1 MCGRY
6 AILSE
11 EKIYTIA
18 PWVRNAKKVG
28 EPFASLPRYNAS
40 PMQKL
45 PVLAVRDQEIRFQP
59 MQWWLIPHWSKD
71 GKILGSTFNARADT
85 LMKSKLFAPYF
96 KSSRCLVPADAF
108 YEWQK
113 VKLTGEVRGKPKTVE
128 QKQPWCIRRKDD
140 GTLMFA
146 GLFSVWK
153 KPTGEEFP
161 TFSII
166 TTDPNSVMSPIH
178 NRMPVIL
185 GEKDYEMWIDRSF
198 DDTEKLLKL
207 LKPFA
212 ATKTDAYKVSVF
224 VSNSR
229 NDGPECMKSLGK

>member
-11 EKIYTIA
+11 EKIYTVA
-18 PWVRNAKKVG
+18 PWVRNAKRVG
-28 EPFASLPRYNAS
+28 EPFAALPRYNAS

-45 PVLAVRDQEIRFQP
+45 PVLAVRDQEVCFQP

-71 GKILGSTFNARADT
+71 GKVLGSTFNARADT
-85 LMKSKLFAPYF
+85 LTKSKLFAPYF

-113 VKLTGEVRGKPKTVE
+113 IRVTGEVRGKEKVID

-140 GTLMFA
+140 ETIMFA

-153 KPTGEEFP
+153 NPKGEEMP
-161 TFSII
+161 TFTII
-166 TTDPNSVMSPIH
+166 TTEPNSVMSPIH

-185 GEKDYEMWIDRSF
+185 NEKDYEAWTDRSF
-198 DDTEKLLKL
+198 HDTEKLHNL
-207 LKPFA
+207 LKPYP
-212 ATKTDAYKVSVF
+212 ATRTDAFRVSTY

-229 NDGPECMKSLGK
+229 NDGPECMKPMKK